1 MRERGMQVTPQN
13 PHPTNPKP
21 ENKVRVKVWP
31 TTTATTIILQKQR
44 KKEDTIIPLIYHLY
58 LFHSLSFPIQNH
70 GNSTLTLTLSLS
82 IVLSHQ
88 WPSWTKIYVEENQ
101 KGKKKKKKEKFGFR
115 VSSIVSLSLNVV
127 TWNTLSA
134 SPPKIPSSSSLFLKT
149 RIYILF
155 FFSYRVIMREPFGVF
170 CILKVS
176 HTKQE
181 KPHFSSLYRFFFFS
195 LLLGFLVSS
204 SLISGLREAS
214 FSAFPL

>member
-1 MRERGMQVTPQN
+1 MQVTPQN

-101 KGKKKKKKEKFGFR
+101 KGKKKKKKRSLALGCLQL
-115 VSSIVSLSLNVV
+115 SLSLSM
-127 TWNTLSA
+127 LL
-134 SPPKIPSSSSLFLKT
+134 PEIPFLQALQKSHLHRHCFSKLEYIFFFFFPTELLWESLLVSFVSSKFHTQNRKSHIFPLYIASSSSLSFW
-149 RIYILF
+149 
-155 FFSYRVIMREPFGVF
+155 V
-170 CILKVS
+170 
-176 HTKQE
+176 
-181 KPHFSSLYRFFFFS
+181 FSS
-195 LLLGFLVSS
+195 
-204 SLISGLREAS
+204 
-214 FSAFPL
+214 PLP